1 MVIVRIDESI
11 ASGIYVFILKS
22 AAKKRVYVTF
32 PYLSY
37 KGIGFKTFKEIEQN
51 LL

>member
-1 MVIVRIDESI
+1 MVIVMIDDII
-11 ASGIYVFILKS
+11 ASGIYVPLLKS

-37 KGIGFKTFKEIEQN
+37 KGTGFKRLIEIEQN